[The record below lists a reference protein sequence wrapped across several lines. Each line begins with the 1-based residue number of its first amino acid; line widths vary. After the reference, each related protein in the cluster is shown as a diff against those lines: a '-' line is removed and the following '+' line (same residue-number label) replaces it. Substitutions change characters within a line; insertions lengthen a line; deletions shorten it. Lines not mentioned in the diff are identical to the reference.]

1 MTGKTPVLA
10 EMKANIERACA
21 QIARLTA
28 IALKLGAERDALA
41 KERDALA
48 KERDALA
55 DDNVNLQIET
65 MEWQDEWYKMKMA
78 LKNSRKQMIYP
89 KRSQRIKDRL
99 KGKSKK

>member
-1 MTGKTPVLA
+1 MTGKMPVLE
-10 EMKANIERACA
+10 EMKADVERTRN
-21 QIARLTA
+21 QLARLTA
-28 IALKLGAERDALA
+28 IAHKLAMERDALA
-41 KERDALA
+41 KERD
-48 KERDALA
+48 ELA

-65 MEWQDEWYKMKMA
+65 MGWQDEWYKMKMA